1 MNKQEQEKSIL
12 HLYQEKNLST
22 YEIAEK
28 FQTYPN
34 RIRRVLKKNGVELRS
49 SKDAQQNAL
58 RKGRATHPTEGTVR
72 SEETKKKI
80 SESQGEVWDSL
91 NENEKQ
97 YRSQIGK
104 KSWEQKTEQ
113 EKALFIANAQEA
125 VRESSRIGS
134 KLEHFLLSELGKRN
148 IRVEFHK
155 EHWLQN
161 QNLQVDL
168 YLPQYRAAIEVDGPS
183 HFKPVW
189 GKENLEKNI
198 KADQQKTG
206 LILNSGLVMIRIKQ
220 NQSLTQ
226 RYIRNTLSNLLEVLG
241 KIKDHYP
248 QENERY
254 FEI

>member
-1 MNKQEQEKSIL
+1 MNKQEKTIL
-12 HLYQEKNLST
+12 ELYQKKQLST

-28 FQTYPN
+28 LQTYPN
-34 RIRRVLKKNGVELRS
+34 KIRRVLKKNGIELRT

-58 RKGRATHPTEGTVR
+58 NKGRAKHPTAGTVR
-72 SEETKKKI
+72 SEQTKRKI

-91 NENEKQ
+91 NKKEKQ

-104 KSWEQKTEQ
+104 KAWEQKTEQ

-125 VRESSRIGS
+125 VRQSSRTGS

-189 GKENLEKNI
+189 GKENLERNI

-226 RYIRNTLSNLLEVLG
+226 RYIRNTLSNLLKVLE
-241 KIKDHYP
+241 KIKDQYP

>member
-1 MNKQEQEKSIL
+1 MNNEERKIL
-12 HLYQEKNLST
+12 KLYQDKQWST
-22 YEIAEK
+22 YQIAEK
-28 FQTYPN
+28 LNTYPN
-34 RIRRVLKKNGVELRS
+34 KVRRILTKNGIKLRN
-49 SKDAQQNAL
+49 SKNAQTNAL
-58 RKGRATHPTEGTVR
+58 KKGRAVHPTAGNSM
-72 SEETKKKI
+72 SEKTKQKI
-80 SESQGEVWDSL
+80 SETQGKVWDSL
-91 NENEKQ
+91 NKKEKQ

-104 KSWEQKTEQ
+104 DAWEQKTEQ

-125 VRESSRIGS
+125 VRESSRVGS

-189 GKENLEKNI
+189 GKENLERNI

-226 RYIRNTLSNLLEVLG
+226 RYIRNTLSNLLEVLE